1 LCTWLR
7 KTIFKELKA
16 LKGISG
22 FGACNFWRFFRE
34 ELHQY
39 PTKEDRKYT
48 ESGPGT
54 KRGINLLSLGQ
65 IRCRFFWIFTPFP
78 KFVHLLCEGVRFYY
92 KWSPRGFSL
101 NDAADCR
108 HAATHRTLSLETLNL
123 MCALTK
129 LCSVRPMT
137 RVRLMTTA
145 WLVTSAWGIP
155 AAWFRTSAWST
166 THVWFIAHEW
176 WQA

>member
-1 LCTWLR
+1 MCTWLR

-65 IRCRFFWIFTPFP
+65 ILCSFFLIFLFLLIDDTPFP
-78 KFVHLLCEGVRFYY
+78 KFVRLPCEGVRFYY
-92 KWSPRGFSL
+92 KWSRRGFWL

-129 LCSVRPMT
+129 KNYALYDPWHASDSWQLHDLYNKRM
-137 RVRLMTTA
+137 RH
-145 WLVTSAWGIP
+145 TSRMIP
-155 AAWFRTSAWST
+155 D
-166 THVWFIAHEW
+166 
-176 WQA
+176 